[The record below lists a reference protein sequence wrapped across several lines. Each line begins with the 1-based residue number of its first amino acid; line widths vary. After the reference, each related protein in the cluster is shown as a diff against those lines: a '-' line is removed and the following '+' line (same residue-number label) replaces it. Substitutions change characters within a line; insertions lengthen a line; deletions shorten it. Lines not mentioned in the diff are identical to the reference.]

1 MTLFYSYI
9 LSFSLYAKTRRLL
22 SAGLC
27 YGKKTTPGG
36 AVNNVTESVGKN
48 AEEVGVVS
56 IFNYNASDRFA
67 ARNNDYR

>member
-1 MTLFYSYI
+1 ME
-9 LSFSLYAKTRRLL
+9 
-22 SAGLC
+22 
-27 YGKKTTPGG
+27 KKTTPGG